1 MLICPQCEATNPDNN
16 KFCQQCGNSLIKK
29 HCHVCGA
36 KVNYSEENC
45 SECGTLTATLRWLIF
60 AQPVNLTTETLTQN
74 TLETELVTAKLTDS
88 TEKDSPVTVSNDHI
102 SSLNDLDEQNLSLNE
117 QINDQTTEQIDQD
130 QIENQENLLD
140 KILIEGDYFDKGKR
154 YRLLSTERDTLRAK
168 LESTCGNNLIGI
180 KVVDT
185 RPVQES
191 RLDLLLRESQ
201 EVDEIKSKLANSL
214 VKAYLAFEEYGS
226 IVPRAYDGW
235 QEEDQNI
242 VIIEDRS
249 QYLTLAEYVA
259 NESIT
264 FPHLLYLMKEMA
276 RLWKDLGTYKC
287 RQSLFDHNNLCL
299 DEDLTFCL
307 KQLYPD
313 VENVEYDLKDLV
325 KLWQFFLE
333 ESHQESEQFNELIVK
348 VNQGIIQTE
357 KELCEHLE
365 MIASQDLDQEN
376 LTQNMG
382 EDFEIEIEAE
392 NINESDLIT
401 IVNKKESNP
410 LSYTSEGNDIPTI
423 VLPMQLLSLT
433 DSGITDIGSQ
443 RDHNEDFFGLQ
454 TTMITRANPVGR
466 LTQAKGLYIV
476 CDGMGGHDAGE
487 VASAMAVE
495 KLQSYFKVHWQ
506 DEFPDEEMIKNGI
519 LAANQAIFDVNM
531 ENSRSGS
538 GRMGTTLVMALVQD
552 TKIAI
557 AHVGDSRVYK
567 ITRKWG
573 AEQLTIDHEVGQR
586 EIQRGVEPEIAYGR
600 PDAYQLTQALGPRN
614 NDFIQ
619 PDITFLDINED
630 TVLLLCSD
638 GLCDNE
644 LVENNWE
651 TYLIPL
657 LSSRVNLDH
666 ELLKL
671 IDFANEYN
679 GHDNITAVAIRIKV
693 RPNLEQIP

>member
-1 MLICPQCEATNPDNN
+1 
-16 KFCQQCGNSLIKK
+16 
-29 HCHVCGA
+29 
-36 KVNYSEENC
+36 
-45 SECGTLTATLRWLIF
+45 
-60 AQPVNLTTETLTQN
+60 
-74 TLETELVTAKLTDS
+74 
-88 TEKDSPVTVSNDHI
+88 
-102 SSLNDLDEQNLSLNE
+102 
-117 QINDQTTEQIDQD
+117 
-130 QIENQENLLD
+130 
-140 KILIEGDYFDKGKR
+140 
-154 YRLLSTERDTLRAK
+154 
-168 LESTCGNNLIGI
+168 
-180 KVVDT
+180 
-185 RPVQES
+185 
-191 RLDLLLRESQ
+191 
-201 EVDEIKSKLANSL
+201 
-214 VKAYLAFEEYGS
+214 
-226 IVPRAYDGW
+226 
-235 QEEDQNI
+235 
-242 VIIEDRS
+242 
-249 QYLTLAEYVA
+249 
-259 NESIT
+259 
-264 FPHLLYLMKEMA
+264 
-276 RLWKDLGTYKC
+276 
-287 RQSLFDHNNLCL
+287 
-299 DEDLTFCL
+299 
-307 KQLYPD
+307 
-313 VENVEYDLKDLV
+313 
-325 KLWQFFLE
+325 
-333 ESHQESEQFNELIVK
+333 
-348 VNQGIIQTE
+348 
-357 KELCEHLE
+357 
-365 MIASQDLDQEN
+365 
-376 LTQNMG
+376 
-382 EDFEIEIEAE
+382 
-392 NINESDLIT
+392 
-401 IVNKKESNP
+401 
-410 LSYTSEGNDIPTI
+410 
-423 VLPMQLLSLT
+423 
-433 DSGITDIGSQ
+433 
-443 RDHNEDFFGLQ
+443 
-454 TTMITRANPVGR
+454 
-466 LTQAKGLYIV
+466 
-476 CDGMGGHDAGE
+476 
-487 VASAMAVE
+487 MAVE